1 MFYSLRLGFFHR
13 VYLWLLALSRSR
25 WWNSRGS
32 WNVIVVGCCWCLLW
46 WYSSLP
52 LLLMLYYILKHK
64 TQHSTAECVHCTE
77 PVFRQTNNS
86 SAFACVLELFV
97 FIYLF
102 VCTVHCAR
110 MCACGWY
117 FIHFINDLCTH
128 LYLSLFSLCVCIGVF
143 VQAKYICKHCN
154 ALLWF

>member
-1 MFYSLRLGFFHR
+1 MFHSRSAWLFSSR
-13 VYLWLLALSRSR
+13 VFLWLLALSRSR

-46 WYSSLP
+46 WYSSLTLL

-64 TQHSTAECVHCTE
+64 TQHSRVCTLHGAG
-77 PVFRQTNNS
+77 FSTNS